1 MRVVVGL
8 GNPGRQYET
17 TRHNL
22 GFRVAD
28 RLAQRLGLAKWK
40 QQFEALVARG
50 DAGGQPVAVM
60 KPQTFMNNSG
70 EAVSALL
77 RFYKVPP
84 EDCLVVVD
92 DLDLP
97 LAKIRQRTSG
107 SDGGHRG
114 LRSVIQHAGGPG
126 IKRLRIGIGRPKFE
140 GVGDEEGNE
149 RAVLSHVL
157 SGSPEEEAE
166 LDKAV
171 EQAADLALRYL
182 ETGAF
187 ENWSSP

>member
-28 RLAQRLGLAKWK
+28 RVAGRLGLGKWK
-40 QQFEALVARG
+40 EQFEALVARG
-50 DAGGQPVAVM
+50 DAGGEPAMVM

-70 EAVSALL
+70 EAVGALL

-84 EDCLVVVD
+84 DDCLVVVD

-97 LAKIRQRTSG
+97 IGKIRQRTSG

-114 LRSVIQHAGGPG
+114 LRSVIELAGGPG
-126 IKRLRIGIGRPKFE
+126 IKRLRIGIGRPPRE
-140 GVGDEEGNE
+140 GEGKE

-171 EQAADLALRYL
+171 ELAADLALKYL
-182 ETGAF
+182 ETGVF

>member
-28 RLAQRLGLAKWK
+28 RVAGRMGLAKWK
-40 QQFEALVARG
+40 AQFEALVARG
-50 DAGGQPVAVM
+50 DAGGEPAVVV

-70 EAVSALL
+70 EAVGALL
-77 RFYKVPP
+77 RYYKVPP
-84 EDCLVVVD
+84 EDCLVVAD

-97 LAKIRQRTSG
+97 LGKIRLRASG

-114 LRSVIQHAGGPG
+114 LRSVIEHAGGPS
-126 IKRLRIGIGRPKFE
+126 IKRLRIGIGRPPREQDGK
-140 GVGDEEGNE
+140 E

-157 SGSPEEEAE
+157 SGSAEEEAE
-166 LDKAV
+166 LDTAV
-171 EQAADLALRYL
+171 ELAADLALRYL
-182 ETGAF
+182 KTGEF

>member
-8 GNPGRQYET
+8 GNPGRQYES

-28 RLAQRLGLAKWK
+28 RVARRLGLSRWK
-40 QQFEALVARG
+40 SEFNALVARG
-50 DAGGQPVAVM
+50 EAGGVPVAVV
-60 KPQTFMNNSG
+60 KPQTFMNASG
-70 EAVSALL
+70 EAVGPLL
-77 RFYKVPP
+77 RYYKVPRQ
-84 EDCLVVVD
+84 DCLVILD

-97 LAKIRQRTSG
+97 LGKIRQRESG
-107 SDGGHRG
+107 SDGGHKG
-114 LRSVIQHAGGPG
+114 LRSVIEHAGGPG
-126 IKRLRIGIGRPKFE
+126 IKRLRIGIGRPPRVQGGK
-140 GVGDEEGNE
+140 E

-157 SGSPEEEAE
+157 SASPEEEAE

-171 EQAADLALRYL
+171 ELAAELALRYL
-182 ETGAF
+182 ETGEF

>member
-22 GFRVAD
+22 GFRVVD
-28 RLAQRLGLAKWK
+28 RLARRLGLGKWK

-50 DAGGQPVAVM
+50 EAGGETVYLL
-60 KPQTFMNNSG
+60 KPQTFMNHSG
-70 EAVSALL
+70 EAVAALL
-77 RFYKVPP
+77 RFYKAAPQ
-84 EDCLVVVD
+84 DCLVIVD

-97 LAKIRQRTSG
+97 IGKIRQRVSG

-114 LRSVIQHAGGPG
+114 LRSVIQCTGGPE
-126 IKRLRIGIGRPKFE
+126 IKRLRIGIGRPAAK
-140 GVGDEEGNE
+140 GA
-149 RAVLSHVL
+149 AVIGHVL
-157 SGSPEEEAE
+157 SGRPEEEAE
-166 LDKAV
+166 LDQAV
-171 EQAADLALRYL
+171 EQAADLAARYL

-187 ENWSSP
+187 ENWSTPERGKDDET

>member
-8 GNPGRQYET
+8 GNPGRQYEN
-17 TRHNL
+17 TRHNI

-28 RLAQRLGLAKWK
+28 RLAQRLGLGKWK
-40 QQFEALVARG
+40 LQFEALVARG
-50 DAGGQPVAVM
+50 EAGGDAVCIM
-60 KPQTFMNNSG
+60 KPQTFMNHSG
-70 EAVSALL
+70 EAVGALL
-77 RFYKVPP
+77 RFYKVAP
-84 EDCLVVVD
+84 EDCLIVLD

-97 LAKIRQRTSG
+97 LGKIRQRTSG

-114 LRSVIQHAGGPG
+114 LRSVIEHAGGPG
-126 IKRLRIGIGRPKFE
+126 IKRLRIGIGRPPRE
-140 GVGDEEGNE
+140 GEGKE
-149 RAVLSHVL
+149 KAVLSHVL

-182 ETGAF
+182 EAGEF
-187 ENWSSP
+187 DNWSSP

>member
-8 GNPGRQYET
+8 GNPGRQYES

-28 RLAQRLGLAKWK
+28 RLAGRLGWAKWK
-40 QQFEALVARG
+40 RQFEALVARG
-50 DAGGQPVAVM
+50 DAGGAPAAVM

-70 EAVSALL
+70 EAVDALL
-77 RFYKVPP
+77 RFYKVAP

-97 LAKIRQRTSG
+97 LAKIRLRVSG

-114 LRSVIQHAGGPG
+114 LRSVIEHAGGPG
-126 IKRLRIGIGRPKFE
+126 IKRLRIGIGRPPRE
-140 GVGDEEGNE
+140 HEEQE

-157 SGSPEEEAE
+157 SGSREEEAE

-182 ETGAF
+182 ETGEF